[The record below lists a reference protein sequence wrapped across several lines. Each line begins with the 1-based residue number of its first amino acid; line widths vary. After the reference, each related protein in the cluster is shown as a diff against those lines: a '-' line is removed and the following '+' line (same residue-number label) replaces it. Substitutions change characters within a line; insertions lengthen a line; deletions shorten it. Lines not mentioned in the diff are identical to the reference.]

1 MKSLGRVTY
10 HTDGRTTGVNR
21 SSLVVG
27 LMGVFAGMTV
37 VMVLLAVTLASPV
50 VLVFALPFAAATYL
64 FYQQASGRMR
74 ERIERQARRARRAN
88 ERRGRT
94 RTGDRD
100 RGREREGDSG
110 RGGFGAGPRF
120 GDANSRF
127 GRQTRAGGR
136 TRDGQRIASATPSEP
151 SRTEAANVLG
161 VAPDADEQAIKQ
173 AYREA
178 VKEKHPD
185 RGGDEEAF
193 KDVTEA
199 YDRLTE

>member
-1 MKSLGRVTY
+1 
-10 HTDGRTTGVNR
+10 
-21 SSLVVG
+21 
-27 LMGVFAGMTV
+27 MGVFAGMTV

-88 ERRGRT
+88 ERQRRGRT
-94 RTGDRD
+94 RTGGRN
-100 RGREREGDSG
+100 GRERDGDSG

-127 GRQTRAGGR
+127 GRRTRAGGR

-151 SRTEAANVLG
+151 SRTEAADVLG
-161 VAPDADEQAIKQ
+161 VAPDADEQTVKQ